1 MREAI
6 RSHQTSSRGNVWHV
20 QLLPLRVDMAGGW
33 LLVAGG
39 WWLTAAAAAAAY
51 LPVARRQAE
60 LGKFRTRCLFEAER
74 LLRDTEPQLSRR
86 YRK

>member
-39 WWLTAAAAAAAY
+39 WWLTAAAAAY

>member
-39 WWLTAAAAAAAY
+39 WWLTAAAAAY
-51 LPVARRQAE
+51 LPVERRQAE

>member
-1 MREAI
+1 
-6 RSHQTSSRGNVWHV
+6 
-20 QLLPLRVDMAGGW
+20 MAA
-33 LLVAGG
+33 V
-39 WWLTAAAAAAAY
+39 AY

>member
-1 MREAI
+1 MWEAI

-39 WWLTAAAAAAAY
+39 WWLTAAAAAY

>member
-20 QLLPLRVDMAGGW
+20 QLLPLRVDKAGGW

-39 WWLTAAAAAAAY
+39 WWLTAAAAAY